1 MVFLRG
7 VISDRLRAKF
17 TTDQILANPRQPDS
31 KPMPKKGV
39 EGIKMGGKAGRK
51 VKKK

>member
-1 MVFLRG
+1 MGFLSG
-7 VISDRLRAKF
+7 LISDRLRARF

-39 EGIKMGGKAGRK
+39 EGIKLTGRST
-51 VKKK
+51 KKK